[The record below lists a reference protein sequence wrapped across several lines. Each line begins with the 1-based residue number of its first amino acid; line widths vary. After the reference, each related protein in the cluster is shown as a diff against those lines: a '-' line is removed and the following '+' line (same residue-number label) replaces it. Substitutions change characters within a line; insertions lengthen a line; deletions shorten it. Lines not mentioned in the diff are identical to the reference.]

1 MENIKKKLLIISC
14 FLMSIIPNL
23 SIAANSDVKVYLPIS
38 HWEKDIK
45 IDNTQ
50 VSTTESNITWYIKII
65 NSYLWFAI
73 AWISMAVLIY
83 AWIQM
88 ITAWWDKAKVSK
100 WWKLALSCLIA
111 IIISML
117 SYVLVN
123 IIVKL
128 F

>member
-50 VSTTESNITWYIKII
+50 VSTTESNIT
-65 NSYLWFAI
+65 
-73 AWISMAVLIY
+73 
-83 AWIQM
+83 
-88 ITAWWDKAKVSK
+88 
-100 WWKLALSCLIA
+100 
-111 IIISML
+111 
-117 SYVLVN
+117 
-123 IIVKL
+123 
-128 F
+128 